1 MPPKGGLN
9 EDGLY
14 FYRLYF
20 YQDHGVD
27 FSASVYNNSA
37 EQEWTICLENKAG
50 QIAEFWQEDLGYSDV
65 NVGEAAENGDD
76 YYIILTATGKDN
88 LDTPYHEAR
97 LLYMSVRDADVGVF
111 WDMEVRECVQDE
123 ETAALVSE
131 VASCYDL
138 DLSEFVIE
146 DGTWAEQDE
155 QARAD
160 LKDVY
165 EPEEGDAVL
174 EKAEGY
180 HYLGELTLTL
190 DDEGNVTY
198 PVLVPMGFSTEADEN
213 TASTMIHG
221 VYMQVA
227 GSYFDETI
235 DIQEAL
241 QEEADDDI
249 KLRSDPE
256 VGNRNAR
263 VSEVMPL
270 PGQDAGAFYILE
282 YEEQNYGSE
291 EYYKTAQITWLV
303 PVKENYFVVSRIHLM
318 SMDYD
323 NNTNSLIK
331 ELETAYGFD
340 LSEWYAKE

>member
-1 MPPKGGLN
+1 M
-9 EDGLY
+9 
-14 FYRLYF
+14 
-20 YQDHGVD
+20 
-27 FSASVYNNSA
+27 
-37 EQEWTICLENKAG
+37 
-50 QIAEFWQEDLGYSDV
+50 
-65 NVGEAAENGDD
+65 
-76 YYIILTATGKDN
+76 
-88 LDTPYHEAR
+88 
-97 LLYMSVRDADVGVF
+97 
-111 WDMEVRECVQDE
+111 QDE

-131 VASCYDL
+131 VARCYDL

-146 DGTWAEQDE
+146 DGTWAEQHAQD
-155 QARAD
+155 RAD
-160 LKDVY
+160 LQDVY

-180 HYLGELTLTL
+180 QYLGRLTLTL

-198 PVLVPMGFSTEADEN
+198 PVLVPVGFSTEADEN
-213 TASTMIHG
+213 TVSTMTHG

-227 GSYFDETI
+227 GSYFDEAI

-270 PGQDAGAFYILE
+270 PGQDEGAFYILE

-291 EYYKTAQITWLV
+291 EYYKTAQITWLI
-303 PVKENYFVVSRIHLM
+303 PVEERYFVVSRVHLM